1 MSSDTDWEAIA
12 LEEIRFF
19 GAVSATISHEI
30 NNRFAVINEKAGLL
44 RDLSTML
51 AQGRQVD
58 PARLEIQSTKIG
70 DQVRQAKEIVRN
82 LNRFAHSVDVSVS
95 EIDLP
100 DLLHFMAALY
110 ARKAAAAEASLRV
123 SDSCEPA
130 KASTNPFIL
139 QALIGRGIE
148 FALSKMG
155 EDRAVVLGAETIGR
169 AAGIRLG
176 GLQGVVEPIDFS
188 TAGENVPALLV
199 PIGARY
205 LAAPDGSALVLQLPE
220 NLCCRMGGQD
230 DGKGFIG

>member
-1 MSSDTDWEAIA
+1 MKTDTDWEAIA

-30 NNRFAVINEKAGLL
+30 NNRFAVVNEKAGLL
-44 RDLSTML
+44 KDLAAMM

-58 PARLEIQSTKIG
+58 PSRLEIQSAKIG

-82 LNRFAHSVDVSVS
+82 LNRFAHSVDVSVA

-110 ARKAAAAEASLRV
+110 ARKASAVEASLTV
-123 SDSCEPA
+123 SDSFGPVA
-130 KASTNPFIL
+130 VTTNPFIL

-148 FALSKMG
+148 VALSKMD
-155 EDRAVVLGAETIGR
+155 EDRAVILAAETVGG
-169 AAGIRLG
+169 AAAIRLD
-176 GLQGVVEPIDFS
+176 GLQGVTEPIDFS
-188 TAGENVPALLV
+188 GAGEHVPALLV

-205 LAAPDGSALVLQLPE
+205 LAAPDGSALVLQLPKKMSVSHG
-220 NLCCRMGGQD
+220 RTR
-230 DGKGFIG
+230 